1 MQADL
6 PASKTHFE
14 NNLAKNEHLGAHSP
28 DKLRK
33 PETQEASI
41 KVHVSDQLLN
51 KL

>member
-6 PASKTHFE
+6 PASKIHFE
-14 NNLAKNEHLGAHSP
+14 NNLAENEHLGVHSP
-28 DKLRK
+28 DKLRE

-41 KVHVSDQLLN
+41 KVHVADQLLN